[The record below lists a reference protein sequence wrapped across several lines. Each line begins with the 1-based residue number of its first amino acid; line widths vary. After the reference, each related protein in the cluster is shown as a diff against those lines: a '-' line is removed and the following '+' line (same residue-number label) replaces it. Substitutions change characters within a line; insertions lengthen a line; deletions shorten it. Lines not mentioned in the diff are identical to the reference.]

1 MSMAAVTID
10 PLIRFRPSEKLRV
23 ALASVHNVPKK
34 LKDLTDPD
42 STLEL
47 KDIKWIYENARGTFS
62 FHELMTSC
70 EMVLPSPKYP
80 PRNPELEARIKKLR
94 AQQENREYNQMT
106 RNIDQKDAL
115 VSLMMDQPISVQR
128 TLKIL
133 KL

>member
-1 MSMAAVTID
+1 MAAVTID

-23 ALASVHNVPKK
+23 ALTSVHNVPKK
-34 LKDLTDPD
+34 LKDLTGPD

-47 KDIKWIYENARGTFS
+47 KDIKWIYENARGAVS

-70 EMVLPSPKYP
+70 EMVLPSPVYP